1 MKILIYGLNFYPELT
16 GTGKY
21 TGEMAAWLADQNN
34 EVKII
39 TAPPYY
45 PEWKIAKG
53 YKKFEYKTEHNKN
66 ITIQRCPLYVP
77 KNQTTIKRLIHLI
90 SFSISSFFPLVSK
103 FIWRPDLVIVVAP
116 TLLCAPGG
124 ILLAKLTGAKSILH
138 IQDFEID
145 AMFGLGMMKRGLVYK
160 TVINIEKRI
169 FRGFDMVS
177 TISRKMMLILLNK
190 GVLKEKIYFFP
201 NWVDI
206 DFINPSIDTTE
217 YKINITCN
225 ENSKIVLYSGNI
237 GNKQGLDIILDVA
250 EAFKDNKD
258 LKFVISGS
266 GAYKKEL
273 KELTLKRNID
283 NIIFRNLVPYSEL
296 PLLINSANIHL
307 VIQKKGTADAFLPS
321 KITTILSAGGH
332 AIVSAETDTELG
344 ILNEKFPGIME
355 RVEPEDPELIILSIK
370 KILSYNSESFNPVA
384 RDYAV
389 KYLKKDNVIMDFYK
403 KLQTLVN

>member
-1 MKILIYGLNFYPELT
+1 
-16 GTGKY
+16 
-21 TGEMAAWLADQNN
+21 
-34 EVKII
+34 
-39 TAPPYY
+39 
-45 PEWKIAKG
+45 
-53 YKKFEYKTEHNKN
+53 
-66 ITIQRCPLYVP
+66 
-77 KNQTTIKRLIHLI
+77 
-90 SFSISSFFPLVSK
+90 
-103 FIWRPDLVIVVAP
+103 
-116 TLLCAPGG
+116 
-124 ILLAKLTGAKSILH
+124 
-138 IQDFEID
+138 
-145 AMFGLGMMKRGLVYK
+145 
-160 TVINIEKRI
+160 
-169 FRGFDMVS
+169 MVS

-370 KILSYNSESFNPVA
+370 KILSYNSDSFNPVA

>member
-1 MKILIYGLNFYPELT
+1 
-16 GTGKY
+16 
-21 TGEMAAWLADQNN
+21 
-34 EVKII
+34 
-39 TAPPYY
+39 
-45 PEWKIAKG
+45 
-53 YKKFEYKTEHNKN
+53 
-66 ITIQRCPLYVP
+66 
-77 KNQTTIKRLIHLI
+77 
-90 SFSISSFFPLVSK
+90 
-103 FIWRPDLVIVVAP
+103 LVIVVAP

-370 KILSYNSESFNPVA
+370 KILSYNSDSFNPVA